1 MSRLN
6 HLCSVYQSD
15 VALRRC
21 AAAFRSSPR
30 REMGLG
36 WSKREMSVTLR
47 VQPNRR
53 ACVARS
59 QSVATFGDRLVIVP
73 ASAGQTVLSKGR
85 GTARGASR
93 MFASGGRTTNSSPRL
108 PQPRRVDAV
117 YTAFKAGLSDFLR
130 MHHSELENLSG
141 QQKIMKRNSRL
152 GFLYDLDKQIK
163 STERFIRRLEFHISK
178 IEELYETYGI
188 HHRLQ
193 DGARKMMTA
202 YEESPGSREARDTL
216 LEVTKGYRDYTEN
229 LVVIENELE
238 GLLGEFHIR
247 MKGLIGYARL
257 CPGDQYE
264 VFMRYG
270 RQRWRMKGRIDSD
283 EKQSWDVDESIL
295 MPLISDLLAIKVT
308 ELKSLANHVL
318 VGSVVCETNDLF
330 TPGPQLVAVDVN
342 DLGTLKLNLEVTWNP
357 FEEEQTATPSTMGR
371 SSMVGKRLSLYGL
384 TPPDTPSLREQAF
397 YKMLRQHQ
405 EAENGFFMAE
415 TEMSNDLG
423 GLSAKLPH
431 QKPVESCLSVDA
443 NKELQDVTN
452 GQRQVIVGNAKPE
465 AMELPRVESEEL
477 LNLKENFAQ
486 DADIGSPLPH
496 CVRPVLVNGS
506 SRFSRSL
513 SQISEVSGDS
523 FRESE
528 MTCTT
533 EEFPQDTK
541 LAPCVEHPSNAHFA
555 DTNTTAFPSSPNRT
569 TDFVELSTEFRTPF
583 GQTSS
588 PKIVKDEQRGKDAE
602 NVECKTSS
610 REQASISPSS
620 PTKSTDSKVMQVTM
634 FANAKVFGEARPS
647 SSGLS
652 EAWHASSLLMQKCH
666 GKYNGLLDF
675 EEAVNELETLLQ
687 TEDAGSSLLHSR
699 HASSLSLTVQH
710 ALESF
715 SFLHEAVDG
724 ESGEDGRL
732 PSPATALDYQQ
743 APRDDIMPDDCRE
756 SDEEVR
762 VVTTGDSNLDRA
774 LAHHL
779 HSSSHC
785 LPAIGAPGPLR
796 CRELH
801 ALEWLKQQ
809 ASVIRRVCELM
820 RNRLKVVGLQS
831 ANVVPTMAIRVGLLD
846 LWQKVAEPNNPY
858 WAPLDALLFALP
870 TLPTAKLRQMDSVRQ
885 LFAEL
890 LLNWQRRQ
898 NASTEDQP
906 RIITI
911 FSLAAL
917 AEKRNITSLDA
928 FLVHLLNQ
936 VSLTESL
943 VSCDG
948 DTVLQAL
955 KNVPSTVN
963 ELEPCTWQA
972 LALLLLDRNGKIE
985 QSAAA
990 AMNNATAG
998 PELRKKAV
1006 LWSLSLLEDDREEV
1020 QQAGCVALASL
1031 QVKESVEPL
1040 LYMCQSHSQGVCD
1053 AARNALLSLGPEGRD
1068 AYSRLDE
1075 PSYSLPCFLGPVY
1088 QTSTAF

>member
-1 MSRLN
+1 
-6 HLCSVYQSD
+6 
-15 VALRRC
+15 
-21 AAAFRSSPR
+21 
-30 REMGLG
+30 
-36 WSKREMSVTLR
+36 MSVTLR
-47 VQPNRR
+47 VQPTRR
-53 ACVARS
+53 AAVVRC
-59 QSVATFGDRLVIVP
+59 QSMASFSDRLVIVP
-73 ASAGQTVLSKGR
+73 TSAGQTVLSKGR

-93 MFASGGRTTNSSPRL
+93 MFASGGRTTSSSPRL
-108 PQPRRVDAV
+108 PQPNRVDAV

-178 IEELYETYGI
+178 
-188 HHRLQ
+188 
-193 DGARKMMTA
+193 
-202 YEESPGSREARDTL
+202 
-216 LEVTKGYRDYTEN
+216 N

-247 MKGLIGYARL
+247 MKGLIGFARL

-342 DLGTLKLNLEVTWNP
+342 DLGTLKLNLEVTWHP
-357 FEEEQTATPSTMGR
+357 FEEEQTATPSTMGK

-405 EAENGFFMAE
+405 EAENGIILSE

-423 GLSAKLPH
+423 GLSADMPH
-431 QKPVESCLSVDA
+431 QKTVESFLAADA
-443 NKELQDVTN
+443 NKELLDVTN
-452 GQRQVIVGNAKPE
+452 EQKQAVVDNAKPE

-477 LNLKENFAQ
+477 LNLKENVAQ
-486 DADIGSPLPH
+486 DADIGNRLPH

-506 SRFSRSL
+506 ARFSRSL

-528 MTCTT
+528 VTFTT
-533 EEFPQDTK
+533 EEFPKDTK
-541 LAPCVEHPSNAHFA
+541 LAPCVEHPANAHFA
-555 DTNTTAFPSSPNRT
+555 DTKATAFPSSPNGT
-569 TDFVELSTEFRTPF
+569 IDFVELSTEFRTPF
-583 GQTSS
+583 VQTIS
-588 PKIVKDEQRGKDAE
+588 PKHVKDEQMFKDDAE
-602 NVECKTSS
+602 NGECKTS
-610 REQASISPSS
+610 RTEQALLTPSS
-620 PTKSTDSKVMQVTM
+620 LSKSTDSKVIQMTM
-634 FANAKVFGEARPS
+634 FPNLKMFGEERPS
-647 SSGLS
+647 LSGLP
-652 EAWHASSLLMQKCH
+652 EAWHALSLLMRMCH
-666 GKYNGLLDF
+666 GKYSGLFDF

-687 TEDAGSSLLHSR
+687 TEDAGSSLAHSR

-715 SFLHEAVDG
+715 SFLHEVADG
-724 ESGEDGRL
+724 ESSEDGRL
-732 PSPATALDYQQ
+732 QSPATALDYQR
-743 APRDDIMPDDCRE
+743 APRHDRMSNDCHE
-756 SDEEVR
+756 SDEEVQ

-779 HSSSHC
+779 HSCAHC
-785 LPAIGAPGPLR
+785 LPAIGVPGPLL
-796 CRELH
+796 CGELH
-801 ALEWLKQQ
+801 ALEWLKEQ
-809 ASVIRRVCELM
+809 ASVIRRVCDLM
-820 RNRLKVVGLQS
+820 RNKLKVVGLQS
-831 ANVVPTMAIRVGLLD
+831 ANVVPTMAMRASLLD

-858 WAPLDALLFALP
+858 WAPLDALLLALP
-870 TLPTAKLRQMDSVRQ
+870 TLPTAEPRHMDSVRH

-890 LLNWQRRQ
+890 LLNWQQRQ
-898 NASTEDQP
+898 NASTDDQP
-906 RIITI
+906 RIVTI

-917 AEKRNITSLDA
+917 ADKRDITSLDA

-972 LALLLLDRNGKIE
+972 LALLLLDRNSKIK

-990 AMNNATAG
+990 AMNKATAE

-1006 LWSLSLLEDDREEV
+1006 LWSLSLLEDDGDEV
-1020 QQAGCVALASL
+1020 QQAGCLALASL
-1031 QVKESVEPL
+1031 QVKESMKPL
-1040 LYMCQSHSQGVCD
+1040 LHMCQSHSQGVCD

-1068 AYSRLDE
+1068 AYSHLDE
-1075 PSYSLPCFLGPVY
+1075 PSYSLPCFMGPVY